1 MPRMNEGK
9 KATINLKVSPETHA
23 QFSLACD
30 LREATM
36 SKVLHAHILRI
47 INEEKEKHPQKFE
60 NFARDEVS
68 PNVSAPAPVKQRIAS

>member
-9 KATINLKVSPETHA
+9 KSTINLKVSPDIHA

-47 INEEKEKHPQKFE
+47 IKEEKEKHPAE
-60 NFARDEVS
+60 FAGFSEIDEVVAKPTS
-68 PNVSAPAPVKQRIAS
+68 GKQKEAA